1 MNPQPSVLVLGARG
15 RFGQAAA
22 HAFAQAGWRV
32 LAQMRPGASVPTIPG
47 VQWIPAAPDDTQTL
61 AAAAGGA
68 PVVVQALSPVY
79 THKAWRTEVPALTAA
94 AIAVTR
100 ALGTTAAPATLML
113 PASVYNFGAA
123 MPAVLHEDTV
133 QAPTTFKGRL
143 RLASEAQIRVATQD
157 GGMRAIVI
165 RGGDFFGA
173 GAGSWLDLAIAKDLC
188 AGKLTY
194 PGQDSI
200 PTAWAYLPDMAR
212 SFVKVAQARH
222 RLGAF
227 DTLHFGGY
235 ALTREDWVAAATAL
249 ARAQGWVAPGA
260 PLRVRTLPWP
270 LLRVMGLAMPTLAAL
285 CEMRYLWRT
294 PHRLANTRLVAL
306 IGEEPHTPF
315 PQALRAALAERGMLG
330 AGAAMQPISALAS
343 R

>member
-1 MNPQPSVLVLGARG
+1 MNPQSSVLILGARG

-22 HAFAQAGWRV
+22 CAFAQAGWRV
-32 LAQMRPGASVPTIPG
+32 LAQMRPGAQAPAIPG
-47 VQWIPAAPDDTQTL
+47 VQWIAAAPDDTRTL
-61 AAAAGGA
+61 AAAAAGA
-68 PVVVQALSPVY
+68 QVVVQALSPVY
-79 THKAWRTEVPALTAA
+79 THKAWRTEVPALTSA

-100 ALGTTAAPATLML
+100 TLGTAGAPATLML

-143 RLASEAQIRVATQD
+143 RQASEAQIRAATQD

-173 GAGSWLDLAIAKDLC
+173 GAGSWLDLAIAKDLP

-194 PGQDSI
+194 PGREGI

-212 SFVKVAQARH
+212 SFVKVAQVRQ

-235 ALTREDWVAAATAL
+235 ALTREDWVTAATSL
-249 ARAQGWVAPGA
+249 ARKQGWLAPGA
-260 PLRVRTLPWP
+260 ALRVSTLAWP
-270 LLRVMGLAMPTLAAL
+270 LLRLMGLAVPTLAAIS
-285 CEMRYLWRT
+285 EMRYLWRT
-294 PHRLANTRLVAL
+294 PHRLANARLVAL
-306 IGEEPHTPF
+306 IGPEPHTPF
-315 PQALRAALAERGMLG
+315 AQALRAALAERGMLS
-330 AGAAMQPISALAS
+330 AATATQPVRALAS
-343 R
+343 H